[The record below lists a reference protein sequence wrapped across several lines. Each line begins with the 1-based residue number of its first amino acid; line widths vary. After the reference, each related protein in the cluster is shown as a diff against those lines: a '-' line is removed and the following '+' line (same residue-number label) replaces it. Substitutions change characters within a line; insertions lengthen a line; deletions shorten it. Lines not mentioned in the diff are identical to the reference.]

1 METTG
6 ILYVE
11 AEAFVK
17 SLETFS
23 VKEVGSLRWFTQHE
37 YIQKLNMQAVLDAS
51 VMHDE
56 TVKELLVSFGKI
68 PVLIHELI
76 LIEVWK
82 HKVFTILCQL
92 QDFNPK
98 NSFQLY
104 MVDSCEAAGD
114 SLVDLVDYCHRKL
127 TLLASKD
134 TRGDATTCNKHENV
148 SSIEELKEL
157 SASLEFGISLAAV
170 SVLCHITGHTNN
182 LSVMNRMLCTHNMPC
197 VLVQLIVSCPWS
209 CQRQD
214 YTKHFL
220 SFVSQEHCKM
230 RNSPVFK
237 SCNTIKGEVLK
248 YIDGSWQKIPDEDYF
263 KMTKLDGQV
272 WISLYNL
279 LLNEDS
285 LRMFDFN
292 SFNRDQL
299 SKLRTFL
306 TDVLID
312 QMPILVELQ
321 RFLTHLACTEPAP
334 PKKQLLLELIPKM
347 WMHIVETHSGK
358 WKAIAQYQ
366 AKETFN
372 PSESDLAQLAKRLGQ
387 IYTWDVMEN
396 FHQEKPKC
404 GSCGKEASK
413 RCSRCQT
420 EWYCH
425 RKCQVQHWP
434 KHKKACQLME
444 RSTTS

>member
-104 MVDSCEAAGD
+104 MVIYHESTVINLLQTILFHKDSCEAAGD

-134 TRGDATTCNKHENV
+134 TRGDATSCNKHENV

-209 CQRQD
+209 CQRQ
-214 YTKHFL
+214 
-220 SFVSQEHCKM
+220 
-230 RNSPVFK
+230 
-237 SCNTIKGEVLK
+237 GEVLK

-279 LLNEDS
+279 LLNEES

-334 PKKQLLLELIPKM
+334 PKKQLLLELIPKI

-358 WKAIAQYQ
+358 WKAIAKYQ

-387 IYTWDVMEN
+387 IYNWDVMEN
-396 FHQEKPKC
+396 FHQEKTKC